1 MSPQSL
7 GCNSLTSIP
16 PRRVLLPTPTPVLA
30 AARPLSTTP
39 ACLKKNKSAK
49 GTPPPPQQTNDA
61 EDSSGP
67 EANPEDPNN
76 FSDVTSRFEHLAT
89 RFTAELKQARQS
101 GATNQ
106 SSLASLSVQTRE
118 GAFPLREL
126 AQVVPRTNR
135 TISLLVNDK
144 SHVKPIMSAVQNSG
158 AFNQQPQRDPENELE
173 LVMRVEVERPEEVK
187 KRLKEVCHVWRERV
201 RGVRQ
206 KREKVINGWKKDKV
220 VSADVGR
227 KLGTELT
234 NIMKKELEKV
244 DKAEAQAVAQVDKSR
259 G

>member
-1 MSPQSL
+1 M
-7 GCNSLTSIP
+7 N
-16 PRRVLLPTPTPVLA
+16 PVA
-30 AARPLSTTP
+30 LS
-39 ACLKKNKSAK
+39 
-49 GTPPPPQQTNDA
+49 
-61 EDSSGP
+61 
-67 EANPEDPNN
+67 
-76 FSDVTSRFEHLAT
+76 
-89 RFTAELKQARQS
+89 
-101 GATNQ
+101 
-106 SSLASLSVQTRE
+106 SLSVPTRE

-135 TISLLVNDK
+135 TISLLANDK
-144 SHVKPIMSAVQNSG
+144 SHVKPIMSAIQASG
-158 AFNQQPQRDPENELE
+158 AFNQQPQKDPENELE

-187 KRLKEVCHVWRERV
+187 RRLKEVCHVWRERV

-206 KREKVINGWKKDKV
+206 KREKVISGWKKDKV

-244 DKAEAQAVAQVDKSR
+244 DKAEAQAVAQADKSR

>member
-1 MSPQSL
+1 MQLS
-7 GCNSLTSIP
+7 NSGPS
-16 PRRVLLPTPTPVLA
+16 RRVLPSSTPALA

-39 ACLKKNKSAK
+39 VYLKKNKSAK
-49 GTPPPPQQTNDA
+49 GAPAPPPQQSNDA
-61 EDSSGP
+61 EDSGP

-76 FSDVTSRFEHLAT
+76 FSDVTSRFEHLST
-89 RFTAELKQARQS
+89 RFAAELKQSSRG
-101 GATNQ
+101 GATNP
-106 SSLASLSVQTRE
+106 SALSSLSVPTRD

-144 SHVKPIMSAVQNSG
+144 SHVKPIMSAIQASG
-158 AFNQQPQRDPENELE
+158 AFNQQPQKDPENELE

-227 KLGTELT
+227 KIGTELT
-234 NIMKKELEKV
+234 NIMKKELEKI